1 MNKVDDA
8 TVTMAAEAEP
18 DYNIEQDNSIRI
30 IITRDNMLLLILHRN
45 ISWASL
51 GLWVKLWGNHK
62 R

>member
-45 ISWASL
+45 IS
-51 GLWVKLWGNHK
+51 
-62 R
+62 

>member
-18 DYNIEQDNSIRI
+18 DYNIKQNNSIRI

-45 ISWASL
+45 IS
-51 GLWVKLWGNHK
+51 
-62 R
+62 